1 MHCTALVV
9 DADVYPRKPSNCAA
23 AAPLQQQQGAAGSHA
38 LSVFQFCSRAWGV
51 GMLPGWACMH
61 ACMRSFERHLAA
73 RRVPER
79 PTARAPQGCNRAS
92 LTLP

>member
-61 ACMRSFERHLAA
+61 ACGHL
-73 RRVPER
+73 RGTLLQDGSLNVPQHG
-79 PTARAPQGCNRAS
+79 PHKVATVPA
-92 LTLP
+92 